1 MNTPTPT
8 PMLTSQSVEQAPVFY
23 TPNNTIPPQMENVL
37 PVPQPTNASVDSGS
51 THQGAPVQ
59 GMKSRGQD
67 IPAYQNM
74 SQILFHEN
82 LKNCPEDSSWFDKN
96 STTYMNFV
104 DSNHSNTSSNQC
116 INDAYEEQVR
126 LSYHYK
132 NMK

>member
-8 PMLTSQSVEQAPVFY
+8 PMLTSQSTEQASVS
-23 TPNNTIPPQMENVL
+23 PQMESVL
-37 PVPQPTNASVDSGS
+37 PFPKPTNASIDSGS
-51 THQGAPVQ
+51 THEGAPVQ
-59 GMKSRGQD
+59 GMSSRGQG

-74 SQILFHEN
+74 SQILFNET
-82 LKNCPEDSSWFDKN
+82 LKACPEDSSWFDTN

-104 DSNHSNTSSNQC
+104 DSKHSNTSSNKC

-132 NMK
+132 NLK

>member
-1 MNTPTPT
+1 MNTPAPT
-8 PMLTSQSVEQAPVFY
+8 PMLSSSNVEQASVFY
-23 TPNNTIPPQMENVL
+23 TPNNTVPPQMDNVL

-51 THQGAPVQ
+51 THEGAPVQ
-59 GMKSRGQD
+59 GMSSRGENL
-67 IPAYQNM
+67 PAYQNM
-74 SQILFHEN
+74 SQILFNET
-82 LKNCPEDSSWFDKN
+82 LKACPEDSSWFDKN

-104 DSNHSNTSSNQC
+104 DSNHTNTSSNKC